1 MTIILSLLGFLQT
14 EAAAPDSAA
23 LDFQPAQDLDLSI
36 ALAKIRELVEGAIA
50 LLPNLVIA
58 LLLFALFFFIA
69 RWARGFVRR
78 ISERRQQQTNTA
90 LLLGKLT
97 QWIILI
103 LGVLVVLA
111 IVLPSFEPGQLI
123 TLLGVGGVAVGF
135 AFKDIF
141 QNFLAGILILI
152 TNPFRVGDQII
163 VGDYEGTVEEIQT
176 RATFIKTYDGR
187 RVVIPNADL
196 YNDKVMVNTAFQYRR
211 TQYDVGIGYGDDIE
225 NAQRLMLEAI
235 RGVDGV
241 LDNPAPDTLTMDLAA
256 SWITVRARWWTDPQ
270 RADVLRIQD
279 RVLIAIK
286 KTLVQNGID
295 LPFETQV
302 LLFHDQTEETDGDRR
317 RQREGWP
324 AGKGEVPEVRNVPQA
339 LGALAEVNGA
349 GGSDEREASR

>member
-1 MTIILSLLGFLQT
+1 MHLLSLIQT
-14 EAAAPDSAA
+14 EAAAPDSVA
-23 LDFQPAQDLDLSI
+23 LNFEPARELDLSI
-36 ALAKIRELVEGAIA
+36 ALAKIREIFEGAIA

-58 LLLFALFFFIA
+58 LILFALFFFIA

-111 IVLPSFEPGQLI
+111 ILLPSFEPGQLI
-123 TLLGVGGVAVGF
+123 TLLGVGGVAIGF

-163 VGDYEGTVEEIQT
+163 VGDYEGTVEQIQT

-187 RVVIPNADL
+187 RVVIPNSDL
-196 YNDKVMVNTAFQYRR
+196 YNDKVTVNTAFEYRR
-211 TQYDVGIGYGDDIE
+211 TQYDIGVGYGDDVEEAKKLI
-225 NAQRLMLEAI
+225 LETVQ
-235 RGVDGV
+235 GVEGV
-241 LDNPAPDTLTMDLAA
+241 LDNPSPDVLTVDLAA
-256 SWITVRARWWTDPQ
+256 SWITIRARWWSDPQ
-270 RADVLRIQD
+270 RADVLQVQD
-279 RVLIAIK
+279 RVLAAIASK
-286 KTLVQNGID
+286 LPENGID
-295 LPFETQV
+295 LPFETRV
-302 LLFHDQTEETDGDRR
+302 VLFHDQTEETDGDRR

-324 AGKGEVPEVRNVPQA
+324 AGKGEVPEARNVPRA
-339 LGALAEVNGA
+339 LGALAEANGA
-349 GGSDEREASR
+349 GEDGRREASR